1 MKKFRVI
8 LTVFSILTFS
18 ILSGKSPKY
27 YFVDIK
33 TNKGVI
39 VVKLYNETPLHRDNF
54 VKLCKTKFYNEVLF
68 HRVIKNF
75 VIQAGDPE
83 SKSHKKDIELGDG
96 ELKYKVPA
104 EIIPGMF
111 HKKGV
116 LAAARESDS
125 VNPERA
131 SSSTHFYIAIGKVQT
146 DEDLAKAEARINKA
160 NKTNDFKFLPEVAKV
175 YKTIGGIPH
184 LDTQYTIFG
193 EVVKGLEIAENISLT
208 ATDKRDRPLEDIV
221 IISTKVRHLRK
232 Y

>member
-83 SKSHKKDIELGDG
+83 SKFHKKDIELGDG

-160 NKTNDFKFLPEVAKV
+160 NKTNDFKFLPEVVQV

>member
-1 MKKFRVI
+1 
-8 LTVFSILTFS
+8 
-18 ILSGKSPKY
+18 
-27 YFVDIK
+27 
-33 TNKGVI
+33 
-39 VVKLYNETPLHRDNF
+39 
-54 VKLCKTKFYNEVLF
+54 
-68 HRVIKNF
+68 